1 MNIFSTV
8 GFTPATKEKD
18 HESKEKA
25 RIVESHAVEIR
36 DKKRLDILK
45 KKRTDNNRDC
55 FTPGAGATPD
65 SLELDAKQVPLY

>member
-8 GFTPATKEKD
+8 GFTSTGKEKD

-36 DKKRLDILK
+36 EKKRLDILK
-45 KKRTDNNRDC
+45 KNRMTDNSSNI
-55 FTPGAGATPD
+55 P
-65 SLELDAKQVPLY
+65 SS